1 MRRLLTLTAL
11 LGLSL
16 SGLLPA
22 APAAAATALSADLT
36 SATLVA
42 RGAAVDVTAT
52 VVCPVGTFDFLA
64 LSLTQRSGSGVA
76 SGGGSV
82 TVGCTGEPQ
91 TVTLRAS
98 AQAGGQPFR
107 NGVALATGELYAC
120 DGEDCT
126 FVRIDETIRI
136 TR

>member
-16 SGLLPA
+16 SGLLTA
-22 APAAAATALSADLT
+22 GPAAAAPAITADLT

-52 VVCPVGTFDFLA
+52 VVCPVGTFDFLS
-64 LSLTQRSGSGVA
+64 LTLTQRSGSAVA
-76 SGGGSV
+76 AGGGSV
-82 TVGCTGEPQ
+82 PIGCTGEPQ
-91 TVTLRAS
+91 TVTLRAP
-98 AQAGGQPFR
+98 AQAGGPPFR

-120 DGEDCT
+120 NDESCA
-126 FVRIDETIRI
+126 FVTINETIRI
-136 TR
+136 TH